1 MTKAVYSWA
10 VVDGVIC
17 VTDENGPRSVTNDAE
32 AVIADLARKG
42 VDLASMPV
50 VYRDTEGT
58 WDQLVVEDGRF
69 DGFRLL
75 GEEDR
80 DRAVARAKEY
90 MPTLNAS
97 VGKPEAKMSLV
108 LQWAAE
114 RLSRAAATSRG
125 SAGKNPGWRS
135 VHEGVAQ
142 QIQDRADQV
151 QSWATGAKWR
161 EDRGEETPPDHIAY
175 VRSATREFLIT
186 GGFRDAAEQSR
197 TDTPRPI
204 GSLEE
209 LKAVAC
215 RWALV
220 NPEPDAK
227 HPDDAAKLAQNVE
240 AAQAVC
246 GRWAVDDDALL
257 EARPYLD
264 ILEAARGELD
274 AAIALH
280 SQTPRWQRR
289 FEQVRGDL
297 ATTME
302 PQSEEPAL
310 TVCRSAAGYYLG
322 TLTPDGHPNSR
333 ESAEYWDRKED
344 AEAAL
349 TGQKPWTPRNA
360 VEQSPPALKD
370 KITGLFAQSAAQ
382 HLSALNAAGPDE
394 AAFGAAFS
402 QLTADDSITTREA
415 VLIAGAYTGEDG
427 GWETREAALGRIE
440 TEFYARGEEQAQ
452 EQAQGHGR

>member
-186 GGFRDAAEQSR
+186 GGYRDAAEQSR

-220 NPEPDAK
+220 DPAADTK

-246 GRWAVDDDALL
+246 ERWAADNGAHA
-257 EARPYLD
+257 EARHFLN
-264 ILEAARGELD
+264 ILETARGELD

-297 ATTME
+297 AATME
-302 PQSEEPAL
+302 PQSDEPAL
-310 TVCRSAAGYYLG
+310 TVCKSAAGYYLG
-322 TLTPDGHPNSR
+322 TLTPDGQPNSR
-333 ESAEYWDRKED
+333 ESTEYWDRKKD

-349 TGQKPWTPRNA
+349 AGSKPWTPRNT
-360 VEQSPPALKD
+360 VEHPLSSSGANV
-370 KITGLFAQSAAQ
+370 TR
-382 HLSALNAAGPDE
+382 HLSALCTAGTDEAAFDAAFSRLTADPSVTAAAAVQVARDYTGRDVESDTRE
-394 AAFGAAFS
+394 AAFGA
-402 QLTADDSITTREA
+402 
-415 VLIAGAYTGEDG
+415 
-427 GWETREAALGRIE
+427 IE
-440 TEFYARGEEQAQ
+440 GEFYARGQGQAQ
-452 EQAQGHGR
+452 EQAPTQGGGR